1 MKYFEIERK
10 YIYLYYTGDL
20 NVNQNLAIAL
30 FQNLFLR
37 FHNHLAQELQTL
49 NPYWSDEQIYQ
60 EARKIMGAIVQI
72 ITYDQFLPILL
83 GKCIIY

>member
-1 MKYFEIERK
+1 M
-10 YIYLYYTGDL
+10 YYTGDL

-60 EARKIMGAIVQI
+60 EARKIMGAIVQV